1 MNNSD
6 NNDFE
11 QWQGGDFDENNPNN
25 YLPSNFP
32 FHMHWKYYGPNS
44 PKFRKMWEDMNK
56 GDGLEE
62 LANYLNLNDIFKQN
76 MENEMNKKQN
86 ARRSAKKN
94 STVVNFTQDEYMK
107 LIEIRGYLAI
117 TEQYAHVKALDKVLN
132 QIKMV
137 PYPPKQKD

>member
-6 NNDFE
+6 HNDFE
-11 QWQGGDFDENNPNN
+11 QWQNDDYEENNPNN
-25 YLPSNFP
+25 QMPSNFP
-32 FHMHWKYYGPNS
+32 FHLHWKLYGPNS
-44 PKFRKMWEDMNK
+44 SKFRKMWEEMGK
-56 GDGLEE
+56 GDGLED

-76 MENEMNKKQN
+76 MENEMNKKSSRK
-86 ARRSAKKN
+86 ASKKN
-94 STVVNFTQDEYMK
+94 TTVVNFTQDEYMK

-137 PYPPKQKD
+137 PYPPK